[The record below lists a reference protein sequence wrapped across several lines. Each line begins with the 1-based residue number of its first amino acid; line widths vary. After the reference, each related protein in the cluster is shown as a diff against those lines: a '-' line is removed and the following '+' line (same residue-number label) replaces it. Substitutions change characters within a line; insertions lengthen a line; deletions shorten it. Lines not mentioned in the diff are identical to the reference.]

1 MKLAP
6 IFKIVFFSVFIHLF
20 ISSCTS
26 NDSIITTTPNVQPTT
41 TITINSIDTDTDTP
55 SDFITTDADGLTL
68 HATLSAALQTGDGI
82 QYSNDNGLHWNA
94 LPATAVKGT
103 DITYTDY
110 GLSNTTSNSIDFIVK
125 FRVVD
130 KAGNAGTAASQK
142 ITVKPMQQLGSLLSI
157 SGREL
162 KDNCGQSI
170 VLRGANITSIW
181 MADNGIG
188 ELAELA
194 KTGANCARIVLDMNH
209 NAAFTE
215 PIIQA
220 CLSNKMIP
228 IIEIHDFTGNP
239 NNIPTAI
246 LPQAAAYWIAS
257 DRLALI
263 QKYQNYLIVNL
274 ANEPESWNGTTEDD
288 YYQANKTAIIT
299 MRNAGIQ
306 CPIMID
312 GMHFGQDHLFF
323 VHKGATLLS
332 DDPLHKLLYSVHAYW
347 IGETTTDID
356 TRFNEMNQ
364 ANLPFVIGE
373 LAKNADGAAA
383 ESVKYQYIMEKTQ
396 TYNMGWL
403 AWWWGN
409 LDAGQNN
416 GLSMT
421 PTGLY
426 NDLTGA
432 GLIMAKTSPYSIK
445 NTSIPIKRLATGACT
460 GR

>member
-1 MKLAP
+1 MKLSP
-6 IFKIVFFSVFIHLF
+6 FFSILFFSVFVLIL
-20 ISSCTS
+20 ISSCSNNDSNVNITS
-26 NDSIITTTPNVQPTT
+26 NILPTKTIEIKSID
-41 TITINSIDTDTDTP
+41 IDTDTP
-55 SDFITTDADGLTL
+55 GDFITSDADGLTI
-68 HATLSAALQTGDGI
+68 HATLSASLKAGEGI
-82 QYSNDNGLHWNA
+82 QYSNNNGNSWNS
-94 LPATAVKGT
+94 LPVTAINGT
-103 DITYTDY
+103 AITVTD
-110 GLSNTTSNSIDFIVK
+110 GALSNTAANSIDFIVQ
-125 FRVVD
+125 FIVVD
-130 KAGNAGTAASQK
+130 PTGNAGTAATQK
-142 ITVKPMQQLGSLLSI
+142 ITVKPAQQLGSLLSI

-162 KDNCGQSI
+162 KDSCGQSI

-181 MADNGIG
+181 MADKGIG

-209 NAAFTE
+209 NAAYTE

-220 CLSNKMIP
+220 CLANKMIP
-228 IIEIHDFTGNP
+228 IIEIHDFTGDQ
-239 NNIPTAI
+239 NNIPSVI
-246 LPQAAAYWIAS
+246 LPQAAAYWIAA

-274 ANEPESWNGTTEDD
+274 ANEPESWNGTTEDA
-288 YYQANKTAIIT
+288 YYKANKTAIAT
-299 MRNAGIQ
+299 LRNAGIQ

-323 VHKGATLLS
+323 VHQGATLLN

-347 IGETTTDID
+347 IGETTTQID

-373 LAKNADGAAA
+373 LAKNADGTPTATVNY
-383 ESVKYQYIMEKTQ
+383 EYIIQKAQ
-396 TYNMGWL
+396 NYNMGWL

-460 GR
+460 GK